1 MPEVPG
7 QPAPA
12 QEQGAGGS
20 IVDVLMGIDKQLA
33 QVVQAV
39 SKAQIPDQ
47 VKAAFSQAQEAFRAG
62 LSGLND
68 AAGEGGGEAPPQAQ
82 PAGGVSTMEQGG
94 NPNARPMSHAGG

>member
-7 QPAPA
+7 QAAPA
-12 QEQGAGGS
+12 QEQGAGGG

-33 QVVQAV
+33 QVVHVV

-68 AAGEGGGEAPPQAQ
+68 AAGGSGAPSQAQ

-94 NPNARPMSHAGG
+94 NPNARPMSHGG